1 MIIPLQINIIIYK
14 HIICIKIYF
23 FHSLCRFWGA
33 HVARMEKKGY
43 LSLQQH
49 DIWSHPHRIYQL
61 MYTVYRIQRLIQS
74 GNWNQQKEREKEKKN
89 LWIAFIYAELCKYLY
104 NHLYGVYIYAS
115 HGTPLA
121 PAHWE
126 SCCQHESRI
135 RILGWK

>member
-49 DIWSHPHRIYQL
+49 DIWSYPHRIYQL
-61 MYTVYRIQRLIQS
+61 MYTVYRIQRLIQN
-74 GNWNQQKEREKEKKN
+74 GNRNQQKERERKKN
-89 LWIAFIYAELCKYLY
+89 CEKHSLTQNCANIFITIYMA
-104 NHLYGVYIYAS
+104 YIYTS

-121 PAHWE
+121 PAH
-126 SCCQHESRI
+126 
-135 RILGWK
+135 